1 MLKELTL
8 NEKIGQMMMVGMD
21 GNTIDD
27 RIRKLI
33 LNYKVGGVILYR
45 KNFKTYNDMLK
56 LIYDLKEL
64 NSSNKVPLFIAIDQ
78 EGGRVNRMP
87 PEIHNIKNAYTLAS
101 KMIQKASL
109 YC

>member
-45 KNFKTYNDMLK
+45 KNFKTYNDK
-56 LIYDLKEL
+56 SRQKFRRI
-64 NSSNKVPLFIAIDQ
+64 
-78 EGGRVNRMP
+78 
-87 PEIHNIKNAYTLAS
+87 NACNCHKWRRNY
-101 KMIQKASL
+101 
-109 YC
+109 